1 MVQCASVGICITADR
16 LSQTACVKIH
26 RSLRESLALAS
37 NAGKANQVSSCK
49 LAVADSDG
57 SKAHKLWTCGA
68 LVRPFRCVMQLQDAQ
83 MTYAAL
89 ANHRQPHLDCL
100 AYLSQLVLYQ
110 INVSKLPL
118 LALIYQNNMSWRFYR
133 MFFRDPSMA
142 TSKQTYYDL
151 FTMLMK
157 VAATMP
163 DTLVETKVCCCHTMV
178 VQGTV
183 P

>member
-1 MVQCASVGICITADR
+1 MTRLYNAVVQ
-16 LSQTACVKIH
+16 
-26 RSLRESLALAS
+26 
-37 NAGKANQVSSCK
+37 
-49 LAVADSDG
+49 
-57 SKAHKLWTCGA
+57 
-68 LVRPFRCVMQLQDAQ
+68 MQDAQ

-110 INVSKLPL
+110 LNVSKLPL
-118 LALIYQNNMSWRFYR
+118 LALIHQNDTSWRSYR

-151 FTMLMK
+151 STMLLK

-163 DTLVETKVCCCHTMV
+163 DTLVKTKVCCCHTMV
-178 VQGTV
+178 GQSDSTLTRFAVSMGVSINSSKHSNVTGQQTRQRDV
-183 P
+183 

>member
-1 MVQCASVGICITADR
+1 MMTRLCNAVVQ
-16 LSQTACVKIH
+16 
-26 RSLRESLALAS
+26 
-37 NAGKANQVSSCK
+37 
-49 LAVADSDG
+49 
-57 SKAHKLWTCGA
+57 
-68 LVRPFRCVMQLQDAQ
+68 MQDAQ

-110 INVSKLPL
+110 LNVSKLPL
-118 LALIYQNNMSWRFYR
+118 LALIHQNNTSWRSYR

-151 FTMLMK
+151 STMLLK

-163 DTLVETKVCCCHTMV
+163 DTLVKTKVCCCHTMV
-178 VQGTV
+178 VQSDSTLKTFCSLCGCWYK
-183 P
+183 

>member
-1 MVQCASVGICITADR
+1 MTRLCNAVVQ
-16 LSQTACVKIH
+16 
-26 RSLRESLALAS
+26 
-37 NAGKANQVSSCK
+37 
-49 LAVADSDG
+49 
-57 SKAHKLWTCGA
+57 
-68 LVRPFRCVMQLQDAQ
+68 MQDAQ

-110 INVSKLPL
+110 LNVSKLPL
-118 LALIYQNNMSWRFYR
+118 LALIHQNSTSWRSYR

-151 FTMLMK
+151 STMLMK

-163 DTLVETKVCCCHTMV
+163 DTLVKTKVCCCHTTL
-178 VQGTV
+178 VQNSILKTFCSLYGCWYE
-183 P
+183 

>member
-1 MVQCASVGICITADR
+1 
-16 LSQTACVKIH
+16 
-26 RSLRESLALAS
+26 
-37 NAGKANQVSSCK
+37 
-49 LAVADSDG
+49 
-57 SKAHKLWTCGA
+57 
-68 LVRPFRCVMQLQDAQ
+68 

-110 INVSKLPL
+110 LNVSKLPL
-118 LALIYQNNMSWRFYR
+118 LALIYQNNTSWRRRSYR

-151 FTMLMK
+151 STMLLK

-163 DTLVETKVCCCHTMV
+163 DTLVKTKVCCCCHTMV
-178 VQGTV
+178 VQSDKTLQDV
-183 P
+183 LQSLWVLV

>member
-1 MVQCASVGICITADR
+1 MMTRLYNAVVQ
-16 LSQTACVKIH
+16 
-26 RSLRESLALAS
+26 
-37 NAGKANQVSSCK
+37 
-49 LAVADSDG
+49 
-57 SKAHKLWTCGA
+57 
-68 LVRPFRCVMQLQDAQ
+68 MQDAQ

-110 INVSKLPL
+110 LNVSKLPL
-118 LALIYQNNMSWRFYR
+118 LALIYQNNTSWRSYR

-151 FTMLMK
+151 STMLLK

-163 DTLVETKVCCCHTMV
+163 DTLVKTKVCCCHTMV
-178 VQGTV
+178 GQSDSTLTRFAVSMGVSINSSKHSNVTGQQTRQRDV
-183 P
+183 

>member
-1 MVQCASVGICITADR
+1 
-16 LSQTACVKIH
+16 
-26 RSLRESLALAS
+26 
-37 NAGKANQVSSCK
+37 
-49 LAVADSDG
+49 
-57 SKAHKLWTCGA
+57 
-68 LVRPFRCVMQLQDAQ
+68 MQLQDAQ

-118 LALIYQNNMSWRFYR
+118 LALIYQNNMSWRSYR

-183 P
+183 PQRRFAVSMGVGVNSSKHSNVAG